1 LAQWQHCP
9 QIQNMLTMKNTSR
22 GFEDLT
28 VRAGDCL
35 LKNLGRS
42 RETVKHYNVL
52 WRKIHRYMLLQNI
65 NTYSASV
72 GESFLLEQFGMRDYC
87 TLSKN
92 EKDIVRAINV
102 LSEFV
107 NTGRINPLKE
117 RTDLHGPIGCLME
130 LFLSHKKALRLKDST
145 IHECRQHLSRFF
157 RYLDQH
163 GITDI
168 KTINHFHVLDFLKDI
183 DARYATLPHMTLRSI
198 RGFFRYMYQNG
209 HIDIDTSRL
218 IPKDNYRKQ
227 ADLPSTYSKQ
237 EIESMLKAI
246 DRTTSTGKRNYAV
259 VLLAA
264 RLGMRASDI
273 ANLEF
278 NNLDWEQNTIV
289 FDQFKTGKRIVLPML
304 ADVGN
309 AIIDYLKHARPKSD
323 CHSVF
328 LLCRSPH
335 TPMQGCSVTGIVHR
349 ALIEAGVNIQ
359 NKRHGSHALR
369 HSLAG
374 ILLEQKATLPVIAE
388 VLGHKNT
395 ESTRYYLRID
405 LQAMKQCALEVPPV
419 AYDFYQ
425 QGGGYF
431 YE

>member
-1 LAQWQHCP
+1 
-9 QIQNMLTMKNTSR
+9 MLTMKNTSKS
-22 GFEDLT
+22 FEDLT
-28 VRAGDCL
+28 DCAGECL

-42 RETVKHYNVL
+42 KETVKFYNVL
-52 WRKIHRYMLLQNI
+52 WRKLQSYMLLQNI
-65 NTYSASV
+65 KTYSASV
-72 GESFLLEQFGMRDYC
+72 GESFLLERFDKRDYC
-87 TLSKN
+87 TLSKG
-92 EKDIVRAINV
+92 EKDLVRAVNV

-107 NTGRINPLKE
+107 NTGRINPVKE
-117 RTDLHGPIGCLME
+117 RTDLHGPIGSLME
-130 LFLSHKKALRLKDST
+130 LFLSHKKTLRLKTSS
-145 IHECRQHLSRFF
+145 IHEYRQHLSRFF

-163 GITDI
+163 GVTDI
-168 KTINHFHVLDFLKDI
+168 EAVNHFHVLNFLKGI
-183 DARYATLPHMTLRSI
+183 DVRYSTLPHMTLRSI
-198 RGFFRYMYQNG
+198 RGFFKYLYQNS
-209 HIDIDTSRL
+209 HIQTDISRL
-218 IPKDNYRKQ
+218 VPKDNHKKQ
-227 ADLPSTYSKQ
+227 TRLPSTYSKQ
-237 EIESMLKAI
+237 EVEKMLDAI
-246 DRTTSTGKRNYAV
+246 DRATATGKRNYAV

-278 NNLDWEQNTIV
+278 NNLEWEQNTIV

-304 ADVGN
+304 AEVGN
-309 AIIDYLKHARPKSD
+309 AIIDYLKHSRPKSD
-323 CHSVF
+323 CRSVF

-349 ALIEAGVNIQ
+349 ALVEAEINIQ
-359 NKRHGSHALR
+359 NRRHGSHALR

-374 ILLEQKATLPVIAE
+374 ILLEQKTTLPVIAE

-405 LQAMKQCALEVPPV
+405 LQTMKQCALEVSPV
-419 AYDFYQ
+419 AVGFYQ